1 MKHHKLVHNDGTIED
16 LEVDRVVRDGETI
29 YADAR
34 IDGSWSNV
42 PKVDVADIEEVRRRI
57 TDFNGER
64 RWIRHSTSYLADRFD
79 VDVEQR
85 PAHLGGGGPR

>member
-1 MKHHKLVHNDGTIED
+1 MKHFKLIYNDGTVED
-16 LEVDRVVRDGETI
+16 LEVNRVVRDAETI

-34 IDGSWSNV
+34 IDGAWSNV
-42 PKVDVADIEEVRRRI
+42 RKVDVTDIAEVRRRI

-64 RWIRHSTSYLADRFD
+64 RWIRHRTSYLADRFD

-85 PAHLGGGGPR
+85 LAHLGRGGAR